1 MRPGSLSRDIQIESS
16 VGFYHAILAF
26 KKHNPASLRL
36 TSGEEPTA
44 RNVHAHLSLTY
55 LEVVC
60 TITHT
65 VFLILRAKASVAEV
79 SLME

>member
-1 MRPGSLSRDIQIESS
+1 VRPVSLSRDIRIESS

-26 KKHNPASLRL
+26 ENHNPASLRL
-36 TSGEEPTA
+36 TSGEKLRA
-44 RNVHAHLSLTY
+44 RNFHAYLSLTY

-60 TITHT
+60 AITLT